1 MPDIL
6 FHYERVN
13 PSSWAYLSS
22 LLMLAL
28 FFKFN
33 RIWSLRN
40 IDLFLLIALA
50 PGLLLVQ
57 YSFENVSAEN
67 ALPIQKLGFIW
78 LFVAELLLMLR
89 MLMDPALLRRPL
101 LDPNLNTPGLLFLGG
116 SLLFFLM
123 ANVVFGKPS
132 AADLSPAQQTASA
145 AEEAEQTTSTEQALT
160 NDTPTDPV
168 TADAATEATE
178 EVADE
183 VANEVASPDTFSTAA
198 PGFSLLYRLP
208 RITTQTVIRQG
219 QQGERPSAEL
229 PEAQRVAQATARVMA
244 ILSHFL
250 IVVGLIVIGIRH
262 FENPA
267 AGVATATMYLMLPYT
282 ALFTGSVAHALPASL
297 LVWAVVLYRRPTLAG
312 MMIGMA
318 AGTIYYPAFLIPLW
332 CSYYWARGV
341 KRFITGMLVTLA
353 VLVITQAATAESWG
367 QFLIHVRL
375 MFGIRLPIE
384 EAEGVWQFWSF
395 WYRMPILAAF
405 VALAF
410 SFTVWPMRKNLGS
423 LICCS
428 AALMLGAQFWHAQG
442 GGLYIA
448 WFLPLVLLAIFRPNL
463 SDTIAARMVPEGWW
477 QLRLRRLNSQAE
489 KQAT

>member
-1 MPDIL
+1 MPDVL

-13 PSSWAYLSS
+13 PTSWAYLSS

-40 IDLFLLIALA
+40 IDLLLLIALA

-57 YSFENVSAEN
+57 YSFENVAAEN
-67 ALPIQKLGFIW
+67 ALTIQKFGFVW
-78 LFVAELLLMLR
+78 LFVAELLIMLR
-89 MLMDPALLRRPL
+89 MLFDPALQRRPL

-132 AADLSPAQQTASA
+132 AADLSPAQQTVSVASEESSQKESATGDPAAEKPPELADSSA
-145 AEEAEQTTSTEQALT
+145 AE
-160 NDTPTDPV
+160 
-168 TADAATEATE
+168 AAE
-178 EVADE
+178 EVAS
-183 VANEVASPDTFSTAA
+183 ADTFSTAA

-219 QQGERPSAEL
+219 KNGEHAAAEL

-244 ILSHFL
+244 ILSHLL
-250 IVVGLIVIGIRH
+250 IVVGLIVIGTRH

-312 MMIGMA
+312 MLIGLA

-332 CSYYWARGV
+332 CSYYWERGI
-341 KRFITGMLVTLA
+341 KRFITGILITVA
-353 VLVITQAATAESWG
+353 VLVITQAATAESWD
-367 QFLIHVRL
+367 QFLLHLRL

-384 EAEGVWQFWSF
+384 EAEGLWQFWSF
-395 WYRMPILAAF
+395 WYRMPILATF

-463 SDTIAARMVPEGWW
+463 SDTVATRMVPEGWW
-477 QLRLRRLNSQAE
+477 QLRLRRLSLQAE
-489 KQAT
+489 NVASTG